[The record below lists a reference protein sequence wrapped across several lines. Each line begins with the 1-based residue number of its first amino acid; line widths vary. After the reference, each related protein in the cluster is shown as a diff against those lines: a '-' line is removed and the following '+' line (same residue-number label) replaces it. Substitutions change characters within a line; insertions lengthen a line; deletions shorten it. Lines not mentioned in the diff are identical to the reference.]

1 MRFGAF
7 MNKAGLRKSGLG
19 DMARHQKHEDGAPSL
34 VFPTSRRRILLGA
47 LLLAAFLAI
56 ALVLWR
62 SGTLDTLLTGDTLEQ
77 AVIRLGPLGPI
88 LVIGL
93 MTLAIVMS
101 PIPSAPIALAAGAA
115 YGHAWGTLYVAIG
128 SGTGALIAFCIARL
142 LGYDAL
148 RAWSGVRPPPN
159 LLYRFID
166 SQNALMAAVFAT
178 RLMPFVSFDVISY
191 AAGLSPLKAWRFAV
205 ATLLG
210 VLPASFLLAHFG
222 DELAS
227 DDLRRAGLTV
237 LALGTITLLPL
248 AWKVTPAHVR
258 VALRRWLHL
267 G

>member
-1 MRFGAF
+1 
-7 MNKAGLRKSGLG
+7 
-19 DMARHQKHEDGAPSL
+19 MAKQQKQEDGAPSRL
-34 VFPTSRRRILLGA
+34 SRASKRRILLGVA
-47 LLLAAFLAI
+47 LLAAFLAS

-62 SGTLDTLLTGDTLEQ
+62 TGTLDTLLTGDTLEQ
-77 AVIRLGPLGPI
+77 AVTRVGPLGPA

-148 RAWSGVRPPPN
+148 RAWLGVRPAPGP
-159 LLYRFID
+159 LQRFIG

-178 RLMPFVSFDVISY
+178 RLMPFISFDVISY

-248 AWKVTPAHVR
+248 AWKALPVR
-258 VALRRWLHL
+258 VRATIGRWLHWE
-267 G
+267 

>member
-1 MRFGAF
+1 M
-7 MNKAGLRKSGLG
+7 L
-19 DMARHQKHEDGAPSL
+19 H
-34 VFPTSRRRILLGA
+34 A
-47 LLLAAFLAI
+47 LQ
-56 ALVLWR
+56 
-62 SGTLDTLLTGDTLEQ
+62 TGDTLEQ
-77 AVIRLGPLGPI
+77 AVIRLGPLGPV

-101 PIPSAPIALAAGAA
+101 PIPSAPIALAAGAV

-148 RAWSGVRPPPN
+148 RVWLGVRPSSG
-159 LLYRFID
+159 LLQRFLG

-191 AAGLSPLKAWRFAV
+191 AAGLSPLRAWRFVV

-222 DELAS
+222 DHLAS

-248 AWKVTPAHVR
+248 AWKAVPAR
-258 VALRRWLHL
+258 YRWALKRLLHRA
-267 G
+267 

>member
-1 MRFGAF
+1 
-7 MNKAGLRKSGLG
+7 
-19 DMARHQKHEDGAPSL
+19 MARQKKPEDGAPSRL
-34 VFPTSRRRILLGA
+34 SQASRRRILCGVG
-47 LLLAAFLAI
+47 LLAAFLATT
-56 ALVLWR
+56 LLLWR
-62 SGTLDTLLTGDTLEQ
+62 TGTLETLLTGDTLEQ
-77 AVIRLGPLGPI
+77 AVIRLGPLGPV

-128 SGTGALIAFCIARL
+128 SGTGALIAFSIARL

-148 RAWSGVRPPPN
+148 RTWLGVRPTPN
-159 LLYRFID
+159 LLHRFIG
-166 SQNALMAAVFAT
+166 SQNALMVAVFAT
-178 RLMPFVSFDVISY
+178 RLMPFLSFDVLSY
-191 AAGLSPLKAWRFAV
+191 AAGLTPLKAWRFAV

-210 VLPASFLLAHFG
+210 IIPASFLLAHFG

-227 DDLRRAGLTV
+227 SDLRRAGLTV

-248 AWKVTPAHVR
+248 AWKAAPARYRATV
-258 VALRRWLHL
+258 RRWLHL

>member
-1 MRFGAF
+1 MG
-7 MNKAGLRKSGLG
+7 N
-19 DMARHQKHEDGAPSL
+19 MARQQNREDGAPSRL
-34 VFPTSRRRILLGA
+34 SRASRRRILLGVA
-47 LLLAAFLAI
+47 LLAAFLAS

-62 SGTLDTLLTGDTLEQ
+62 TGMLDTLLDGDTLEQ
-77 AVIRLGPLGPI
+77 AVIRLGPLGPV

-128 SGTGALIAFCIARL
+128 SGTGALIAFSIARL

-148 RAWSGVRPPPN
+148 RAWLGVRATPN
-159 LLYRFID
+159 LLNRFLG
-166 SQNALMAAVFAT
+166 SQNTLMAAVFAT

-191 AAGLSPLKAWRFAV
+191 AAGLSPLRAWRFAI

-227 DDLRRAGLTV
+227 DDLRRAAFTV

-248 AWKVTPAHVR
+248 AWKATPARVR
-258 VALRRWLHL
+258 SALRRWLHF